1 MSKHS
6 TSTGGP
12 RLDSL
17 LRKKKKKG
25 TGVSGGGELES
36 DQGLRF
42 DAANSSPFFLPQAS
56 LHCIPIA
63 NDPQSR
69 PGVCCAQLQAL
80 PVLRF
85 GLSSSE
91 CSPKNP
97 VPSPQGL
104 CHICL
109 RL

>member
-17 LRKKKKKG
+17 LREKKKG

-63 NDPQSR
+63 NDP
-69 PGVCCAQLQAL
+69 
-80 PVLRF
+80 
-85 GLSSSE
+85 
-91 CSPKNP
+91 
-97 VPSPQGL
+97 
-104 CHICL
+104 
-109 RL
+109 